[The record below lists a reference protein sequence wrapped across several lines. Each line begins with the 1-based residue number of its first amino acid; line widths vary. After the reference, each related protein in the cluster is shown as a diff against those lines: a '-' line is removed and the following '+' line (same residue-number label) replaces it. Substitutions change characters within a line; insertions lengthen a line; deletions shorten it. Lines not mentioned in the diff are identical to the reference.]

1 MNLPTGTSP
10 QPYEGSE
17 RTAVLE
23 RDLYHID
30 QRLMMTV
37 GQIDH
42 LGARVH
48 ALSDRIQRAENVLD
62 QSIRDIAELSTATS
76 TLTSRVPDIEAILR
90 VLRWA
95 TEGLKY
101 LIGIGLVAAA
111 VTGKLSLEVLASLFG
126 S

>member
-1 MNLPTGTSP
+1 MNLPNGTSLP
-10 QPYEGSE
+10 PYEGSE

-23 RDLYHID
+23 RDLYHLD
-30 QRLMMTV
+30 QRMMVTV

-48 ALSDRIQRAENVLD
+48 ALSERIQRAEGVLD
-62 QSIRDIAELSTATS
+62 QSIRDIAELNTATS
-76 TLTSRVPDIEAILR
+76 HLTARVPDIESILK

-111 VTGKLSLEVLASLFG
+111 ISGKLSMDVLSGLFG
-126 S
+126 